1 MVSFLLGKNGIQ
13 QESVIS
19 IDIQLFK
26 HNESSLHGILLS
38 GFVFLIFNKAAKPR
52 SLLTSIAILY
62 LSCNA
67 YKILFMKMGLSEN
80 TTELRSNCKRK
91 ILFLGK
97 NELLYCFKQNCL
109 DYLSP
114 IFVSSE
120 LKSLES
126 KHKATEKIK
135 NIFRGSVT

>member
-1 MVSFLLGKNGIQ
+1 MWGKNGIQ

-26 HNESSLHGILLS
+26 HNESFLHGILLS
-38 GFVFLIFNKAAKPR
+38 GFMFLIFNKAVNR

-80 TTELRSNCKRK
+80 TTELRSNCKGN
-91 ILFLGK
+91 ILFWGK
-97 NELLYCFKQNCL
+97 NKLLYCFKQNCL

-120 LKSLES
+120 LNSLES
-126 KHKATEKIK
+126 KHKATKKIK
-135 NIFRGSVT
+135 NTFRGSVT